1 MGGPSIET
9 LFDLSLSSF
18 DRFLPLDELEP
29 STDGLSEYLL
39 IGSPGR
45 NELSTMEA
53 PEPFATVAQFPASD
67 SSRPG
72 PVCEE
77 GNGAL
82 QPVQSG
88 KFSSSSPAAFSDR
101 FSNFRTRPV
110 HHQNT
115 PQHSFNSP
123 SGLRLY
129 YQNVRGL
136 KSKIAECFVATSE
149 LGYEIYAFTET
160 WLNSSVPSSQLF
172 CSDYNVFRCDRS
184 NANSRR
190 SRGGG
195 VLIAVSTKLSSSIE
209 NLNIDSIENLWVKI
223 SYDNSSF
230 LIGTAYVPPEKS
242 HDGSVIDLHVD
253 ALSAAR
259 LRHSACN
266 VILLGDF
273 NQSQLIWIP
282 GQNNSKVL
290 DPASVIN
297 TASASLL
304 DGMTLNGVSQR
315 NGIRNS
321 QNRTLDL
328 VFSDDSI
335 LISPIIEVSDVVVPI
350 EGYHPPLEFE
360 ISFPCPIDFVEN
372 FDASARDFN
381 RADFDTMNRILSGV
395 DWSNIL
401 SCTDVDVAVDTL
413 RAILDDAFENTVP
426 LVRPP
431 LRPPWTNAN
440 LKRLKKIRSKLLRK
454 FSNSRLRQKQSELRR
469 NPKKF
474 WKFVNSKRKESGL
487 PATLQLN
494 NRIAKSPAEKCYLF
508 ATHFASVVSDKSP
521 SASQSNAA
529 VTRLPVDVL
538 DLDVFAVS
546 EEMVSEAIINL
557 KNSTSAGQ
565 DGIPAG
571 VTSLAACSKVF
582 EKIVNNVM
590 FSACRNWISENQHG
604 FFPKRSVTS
613 NLMVFTSFC
622 ISNMDD
628 GKQIDAIYTDISAA
642 FDSVNHD
649 ILLKKLHRLGFS
661 ERMCAWIRSYLTD
674 RRLAVKIGS
683 DLIPKSGV
691 PQGSNLG
698 PLLFTLFCND
708 INLLLTGCGVLLYAD
723 DLKIFLVI
731 NSQSDCLELQ
741 RFLDTVVNWCAINLL
756 VLSVAKCCI
765 ITFGRRKNPF
775 VYDYNVMG
783 EQLHRVEEIKDLG
796 VLLDSQMTFKRHY
809 SKVLEKANR
818 MLGFIIRLSKEFTD
832 PVCLRALYCCLVRSI
847 LESAN
852 LVWWP
857 FEAAWTARFE
867 AIQRRFVRYALRE
880 LPWENPLNLPP
891 YAQRC
896 ALLGLH
902 TLSDRRSIGQSL
914 PFRINESVFDRLLSV
929 GPEQQNRPDPSN
941 SSWCWNHRP

>member
-1 MGGPSIET
+1 MDQSSIYMLT
-9 LFDLSLSSF
+9 
-18 DRFLPLDELEP
+18 R
-29 STDGLSEYLL
+29 Y
-39 IGSPGR
+39 
-45 NELSTMEA
+45 
-53 PEPFATVAQFPASD
+53 Q
-67 SSRPG
+67 RPG
-72 PVCEE
+72 
-77 GNGAL
+77 
-82 QPVQSG
+82 
-88 KFSSSSPAAFSDR
+88 
-101 FSNFRTRPV
+101 
-110 HHQNT
+110 
-115 PQHSFNSP
+115 
-123 SGLRLY
+123 
-129 YQNVRGL
+129 
-136 KSKIAECFVATSE
+136 
-149 LGYEIYAFTET
+149 
-160 WLNSSVPSSQLF
+160 
-172 CSDYNVFRCDRS
+172 
-184 NANSRR
+184 
-190 SRGGG
+190 
-195 VLIAVSTKLSSSIE
+195 
-209 NLNIDSIENLWVKI
+209 
-223 SYDNSSF
+223 YD
-230 LIGTAYVPPEKS
+230 T
-242 HDGSVIDLHVD
+242 LH
-253 ALSAAR
+253 
-259 LRHSACN
+259 
-266 VILLGDF
+266 
-273 NQSQLIWIP
+273 
-282 GQNNSKVL
+282 NNSMVL
-290 DPASVIN
+290 DSASVIN

-335 LISPIIEVSDVVVPI
+335 LISPIIEVSNVVVPI
-350 EGYHPPLEFE
+350 DGYHPPLEFE

-395 DWSNIL
+395 DWSDL
-401 SCTDVDVAVDTL
+401 QSCTDVNVAVDTL
-413 RAILDDAFENTVP
+413 RTILDDAFENTVP

-431 LRPPWTNAN
+431 LRPPWTNAH

-454 FSNSRLRQKQSELRR
+454 FSNSRCPFVKSKLNAATKKYRIYNRICYRRYVDRTQSELRR

-508 ATHFASVVSDKSP
+508 ATHFASVFSDKSP

-604 FFPKRSVTS
+604 FVPKRSVTS

-683 DLIPKSGV
+683 AESSDFIPKSGV

-741 RFLDTVVNWCAINLL
+741 RFLDTVVNWCANNLL

-796 VLLDSQMTFKRHY
+796 VLLDSRMTFKRHY

-867 AIQRRFVRYALRE
+867 AIQRRFVRYAFRE

-914 PFRINESVFDRLLSV
+914 FVAKILRNEIDCSWLLSRCNIYAPERTLRNRNWLSLEPRRIELKSTDSLSDTLPI
-929 GPEQQNRPDPSN
+929 GPIEFN
-941 SSWCWNHRP
+941 SLLDYTADGAYLALINSALFAPG

>member
-1 MGGPSIET
+1 
-9 LFDLSLSSF
+9 
-18 DRFLPLDELEP
+18 
-29 STDGLSEYLL
+29 
-39 IGSPGR
+39 
-45 NELSTMEA
+45 ME
-53 PEPFATVAQFPASD
+53 
-67 SSRPG
+67 
-72 PVCEE
+72 
-77 GNGAL
+77 
-82 QPVQSG
+82 
-88 KFSSSSPAAFSDR
+88 
-101 FSNFRTRPV
+101 
-110 HHQNT
+110 
-115 PQHSFNSP
+115 
-123 SGLRLY
+123 
-129 YQNVRGL
+129 
-136 KSKIAECFVATSE
+136 
-149 LGYEIYAFTET
+149 
-160 WLNSSVPSSQLF
+160 
-172 CSDYNVFRCDRS
+172 
-184 NANSRR
+184 
-190 SRGGG
+190 
-195 VLIAVSTKLSSSIE
+195 
-209 NLNIDSIENLWVKI
+209 
-223 SYDNSSF
+223 
-230 LIGTAYVPPEKS
+230 
-242 HDGSVIDLHVD
+242 VI
-253 ALSAAR
+253 
-259 LRHSACN
+259 
-266 VILLGDF
+266 
-273 NQSQLIWIP
+273 
-282 GQNNSKVL
+282 
-290 DPASVIN
+290 ASVIN

-395 DWSNIL
+395 DWSNIR

-454 FSNSRLRQKQSELRR
+454 FSNSRCPFVKSKLNAATKQYRIY
-469 NPKKF
+469 
-474 WKFVNSKRKESGL
+474 
-487 PATLQLN
+487 
-494 NRIAKSPAEKCYLF
+494 NRICYRRYVDRTQSGVLEICELQ
-508 ATHFASVVSDKSP
+508 TEGVRASSYTPIEQPVVSDKSP

-604 FFPKRSVTS
+604 FVPKRSVTS

-642 FDSVNHD
+642 FDSVIHD

-914 PFRINESVFDRLLSV
+914 YLMSSGMNADNSEGETTPKLAHRRPWLQNT
-929 GPEQQNRPDPSN
+929 EQVMLEITSGSTRAG
-941 SSWCWNHRP
+941 WLEG